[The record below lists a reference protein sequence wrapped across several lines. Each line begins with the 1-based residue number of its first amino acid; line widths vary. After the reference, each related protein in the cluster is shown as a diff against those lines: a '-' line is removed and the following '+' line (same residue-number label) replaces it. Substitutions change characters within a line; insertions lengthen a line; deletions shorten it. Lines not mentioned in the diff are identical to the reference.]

1 MENFVAKQYRIAYP
15 STVLGTGIVL
25 HIACRC
31 IRFVLHIFFRA
42 IRHTGDESRK
52 MVFTLHRYIFREL
65 LRVFVLTVVA
75 LTLIMSLGSIL
86 RPVQEY
92 GVGPRQV
99 IHLMGY
105 FLPITLT
112 FVLPMAA
119 LFAGALVYG
128 RLTSDNELD
137 ACRASGIS
145 LLTLVYPGLA
155 LAIIVAIANLL
166 LSFHV
171 MPAFVHLAE
180 KSLKANV
187 KQILFRN
194 IQRKRYY
201 KLPPDDRYLIYA
213 DQTSPQNDALSGV
226 VVVEVK
232 GSSIKDITTAESAKV
247 SFKLADKFNEVQI
260 IAYKANQMGAED
272 EGGAERLSLITEF
285 GSLLG
290 DDIKFKKID
299 EMKRIE
305 ADLMQ
310 FYPIDKLAR
319 DTYAQLTAE
328 LLAQDIKTRIANGTN
343 SFYELLGG
351 PNSVKFTAGQCN
363 AHDEEEVELSDDVV
377 VIEYDTDSKRPLR
390 TLRCAK
396 ASLHIEGNKLAPT
409 LTMDIYNARVE
420 SSEELRMRDIIRGL
434 IPPIAV
440 EAIANKFKTEKNG
453 SLSLRVEKLAS
464 EPTGL
469 KPSPQLRKLQKALK
483 RKIDK
488 TKVQIKA
495 EIHSRLVFG
504 IGCVSMIM
512 IGIGLGIIK
521 KGGHLLSAFGASCVP
536 AAVLIVCIMSG
547 KHITENLGAQN
558 ISGITLMWAGLA
570 FLSLLA
576 VVIYGRLLKH

>member
-1 MENFVAKQYRIAYP
+1 
-15 STVLGTGIVL
+15 
-25 HIACRC
+25 
-31 IRFVLHIFFRA
+31 
-42 IRHTGDESRK
+42 

-99 IHLMGY
+99 IQLMGY

-145 LLTLVYPGLA
+145 LLTLVYPGFV

-180 KSLKANV
+180 KSLKANA

-201 KLPPDDRYLIYA
+201 KLPPDGRYLIYA
-213 DQTSPQNDALSGV
+213 DQTNPQNDALSGV
-226 VVVEVK
+226 VVVE
-232 GSSIKDITTAESAKV
+232 IKNNEIKRIITAEGAKV
-247 SFKLADKFNEVQI
+247 NFKLRDRFNEVQI
-260 IAYKANQMGAED
+260 TAYRANQMGAED
-272 EGGAERLSLITEF
+272 EGGAEWLSLIAEF

-299 EMKRIE
+299 EMKKIQ

-310 FYPIDKLAR
+310 FYPIEKLVR
-319 DTYAQLTAE
+319 DTYAQLVAE
-328 LLAQDIKTRIANGTN
+328 LLAQDIKNRIAGSTN
-343 SFYELLGG
+343 NFYHLLGI
-351 PNSVKFTAGQCN
+351 PNSVKFTAGQCS
-363 AHDEEEVELSDDVV
+363 ARDEEEVELSDDVV
-377 VIEYDTDSKRPLR
+377 VTEYDTNSKRPLR
-390 TLRCAK
+390 TLRCAR
-396 ASLHIEGNKLAPT
+396 ASLYIEGDKLAPT

-420 SSEELRMRDIIRGL
+420 GSEELRMRHIVRGL
-434 IPPIAV
+434 LPPQAV
-440 EAIANKFKTEKNG
+440 EAIANEFRTENGSLKTEK
-453 SLSLRVEKLAS
+453 LAF
-464 EPTGL
+464 ELTGL
-469 KPSPQLRKLQKALK
+469 QPSPQLTKLQNALQ
-483 RKIDK
+483 RKIRK
-488 TKVQIKA
+488 TLVQIKA

-504 IGCVSMIM
+504 IGCVSMIL
-512 IGIGLGIIK
+512 IGIGLGILK

-547 KHITENLGAQN
+547 KHLTENLGAQN
-558 ISGITLMWAGLA
+558 ISGIALMWGGLA

-576 VVIYGRLLKH
+576 VVIYYRLLKH

>member
-1 MENFVAKQYRIAYP
+1 MRI
-15 STVLGTGIVL
+15 S
-25 HIACRC
+25 
-31 IRFVLHIFFRA
+31 FRA
-42 IRHTGDESRK
+42 IRHTDDESRK
-52 MVFTLHRYIFREL
+52 MVSTLHRYIFREL
-65 LRVFVLTVVA
+65 LRVFALTVVA

-86 RPVQEY
+86 QPVQEY

-112 FVLPMAA
+112 FVLPMGA

-201 KLPPDDRYLIYA
+201 ELPPDGRYLIYA
-213 DQTSPQNDALSGV
+213 DQTNAQNDALSGV

-232 GSSIKDITTAESAKV
+232 GSGIKDITTTESAKV
-247 SFKLADKFNEVQI
+247 SIKLADKFNEVQI
-260 IAYKANQMGAED
+260 IAYRAHQMGAED
-272 EGGAERLSLITEF
+272 EGGAEWLSLTTEF

-290 DDIKFKKID
+290 DDIKFKKIG
-299 EMKRIE
+299 EMKKIQ

-310 FYPIDKLAR
+310 FYPIAKLAR
-319 DTYAQLTAE
+319 DTYAQLVAE
-328 LLAQDIKTRIANGTN
+328 LLAQDIATKIAGDPNN
-343 SFYELLGG
+343 FYTMHSGEKF
-351 PNSVKFTAGQCN
+351 VKFTARQCI
-363 AHDEEEVELSDDVV
+363 ARDEEEVELSDDVV

-390 TLRCAK
+390 TLRCAR
-396 ASLHIEGNKLAPT
+396 ASLHIEGDKLAPT

-420 SSEELRMRDIIRGL
+420 GSEELIMRHIVRGL

-453 SLSLRVEKLAS
+453 SLSLMVEKLAS

-469 KPSPQLRKLQKALK
+469 QRSPQLTKLQNALQ
-483 RKIDK
+483 RKIRK
-488 TKVQIKA
+488 TLVQIKA
-495 EIHSRLVFG
+495 ETHSRLVFG

-547 KHITENLGAQN
+547 KHITENLGAQS
-558 ISGITLMWAGLA
+558 ISGIALMWGGLV

-576 VVIYGRLLKH
+576 VVIYSRLLKH